1 MADSSGQDKTEEPTA
16 KRLKESR
23 EKGQVARSR
32 ELNTMVSLFFASL
45 GFVMVGDFM
54 ASELVQLFQRDLS
67 LERDWLFDTNKII
80 EMLSINTTAALK
92 LLAPFFL
99 FMFISVFVGPLLVG
113 GWNFAGKSL
122 QPKFS
127 KLNPFTG
134 IKRVFG
140 PNGLV
145 ELLKALAKFI
155 LIGAAAIVLAIALR
169 DELAGLG
176 QESIEQGL
184 IHGAQLFFLEFF
196 VLTAMLV
203 VIAIFDVPYQLWN
216 NRKKQRMTRQE
227 VKQENKQ
234 TEGNPEVKG
243 RIRALQREVAQRKM
257 LQDVP
262 EANVIIVNPTHFA
275 VALKYEDG
283 KSGAPKVVARGV
295 DHIALKIREIGAA
308 HHVPVFTA
316 PPLARALYY
325 SSEIGQTIPEGLYI
339 AVAKIL
345 AYVFQLKNLPGHQAQ
360 APTEFEVPKEFTNL
374 SSKNTQFER

>member
-1 MADSSGQDKTEEPTA
+1 MAEDSGQDKTEEPTE
-16 KRLKESR
+16 KKIKESR

-32 ELNTMVSLFFASL
+32 ELNTMVSLLFASL
-45 GFVMVGDFM
+45 GFIMVGDFM
-54 ASELVQLFQRDLS
+54 AEELVKLFRKDLT
-67 LERDWLFDTNKII
+67 LERDWLFDTQKII
-80 EMLSINTTAALK
+80 EVLSINTMAAIK
-92 LLAPFFL
+92 LLAPFF
-99 FMFISVFVGPLLVG
+99 FIMFISVFVGPLLVG
-113 GWNFAGKSL
+113 GWNFSGKSL
-122 QPKFS
+122 KPKFS

-145 ELLKALAKFI
+145 ELLKALAKFC
-155 LIGAAAIVLAIALR
+155 LIGAAAILLTISSSE
-169 DELAGLG
+169 DLAGLG

-184 IHGAQLFFLEFF
+184 IHGSKMFLLEFF
-196 VLTAMLV
+196 VLTAVLV
-203 VIAIFDVPYQLWN
+203 LIAIFDIPYQLWSN
-216 NRKKQRMTRQE
+216 KKKLKMTMQE

-234 TEGNPEVKG
+234 TEGSPEVKG

-283 KSGAPKVVARGV
+283 KTGAPKVVARGV
-295 DHIALKIREIGAA
+295 DNMALKIREIGAA

-345 AYVFQLKNLPGHQAQ
+345 AYIFQLKNLPGNQAQ
-360 APTEFEVPKEFTNL
+360 APTEFEVPGKFRQL
-374 SSKNTQFER
+374 SSVNTRFDR